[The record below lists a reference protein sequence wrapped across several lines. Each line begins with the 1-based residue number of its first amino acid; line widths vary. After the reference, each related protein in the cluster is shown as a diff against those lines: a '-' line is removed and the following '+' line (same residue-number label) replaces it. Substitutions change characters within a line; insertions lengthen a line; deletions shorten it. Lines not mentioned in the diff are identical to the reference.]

1 MMIMT
6 VKMVVRVDWWPLT
19 WSTSQVDNVVKAMEN
34 LKCREEEVTIIF
46 LHHFLHKREN
56 ISNIT
61 ANCNDIASL
70 DQHNNYY
77 KIYSGHPRPTLPG
90 LKFKM
95 FLWEVSWAPSSLD
108 FDENTWHCHIHPA
121 SWSNKRVTLVV
132 LLINAQPC
140 SYWVNIATGANYPA
154 MELIGPILPEVDTF
168 PEKYLKI
175 REMSML
181 WILSLS
187 LFQSLTHSF

>member
-1 MMIMT
+1 
-6 VKMVVRVDWWPLT
+6 
-19 WSTSQVDNVVKAMEN
+19 
-34 LKCREEEVTIIF
+34 
-46 LHHFLHKREN
+46 
-56 ISNIT
+56 
-61 ANCNDIASL
+61 
-70 DQHNNYY
+70 
-77 KIYSGHPRPTLPG
+77 
-90 LKFKM
+90 M

-187 LFQSLTHSF
+187 LFQSLTHSFQIIEKHFQFLPEIQKRADAIVSDVVNRSLMLVNVKSNLSWAVSSLLWLEPQQLQFAYCRVVKLKIWYEI